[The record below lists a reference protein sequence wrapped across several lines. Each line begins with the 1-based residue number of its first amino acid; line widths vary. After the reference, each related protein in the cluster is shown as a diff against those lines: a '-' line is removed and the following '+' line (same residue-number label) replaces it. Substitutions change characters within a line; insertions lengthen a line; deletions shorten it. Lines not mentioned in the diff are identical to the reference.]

1 MIDMLENSKDP
12 KETPAVPVVKESVTS
27 EATEQE
33 TAEAIATVENEV
45 AADAE
50 KETAVATTTVAMPD
64 YEAMSLEALV
74 QALETLLKTHTA
86 PQLKNN
92 LEALKSAFNTQFGAI
107 LAEKKAAFLAD
118 GGNAI
123 DFHFSSPVK
132 TAYNKLLT
140 SYKTQ
145 RDAYYSSLEKQLK
158 ENLEK
163 RNEIITS
170 LKELIEKGDAKTMY
184 TDFKKLDATWKSI
197 GGVPKTKYNDTWKI
211 YHHHVERFYDLLH
224 LNNDFRALDF
234 KHNLEEK
241 LKLIV
246 QAEALETK
254 EDINEA
260 FKELQAL
267 HKTWK
272 EDVGP
277 VGKEHREDVWGKFS
291 AATKKIHDKRH
302 EYFRSMKT
310 KYQDIIT
317 LKLAAIEALFAYDA
331 SKNKTHKDWQKSI
344 KEVEVLRK
352 KYFDAG
358 KLPYAKSEE
367 VWQKFKAATK
377 QFNTAKNIFYKQEKS
392 SQNTNLQQ
400 KIALIALAESL
411 KDSEDWD
418 TATAAMK
425 KVQADWKKVGHV
437 PRKFSDDLWKQFKAA
452 CNHYFDRLHEQK
464 NDVNKEQQAVIDAK
478 KEFLETFKAA
488 VTVDLESVLA
498 ATEAWRALGTL
509 PKDVRYLETKFNK
522 QVDAKL
528 GSLSL
533 GVNEIALLKFKNFV
547 NGALAQE
554 DFKKLDYEQIS
565 LRKKIDELTREVQQL
580 ENNLSFIKNATE
592 DNPFVKNVRMGV
604 AKCQS
609 DMEIFKEKLQYL
621 KGLNY

>member
-12 KETPAVPVVKESVTS
+12 KETAATPVVKESVTS

-50 KETAVATTTVAMPD
+50 NETAVTTTTVAMPD

-74 QALETLLKTHTA
+74 QALEALLKTHTV

-92 LEALKSAFNTQFGAI
+92 MEALKSAFNTQFGAI

-118 GGNAI
+118 GGNVI

-132 TAYNKLLT
+132 TEYNKLLT
-140 SYKTQ
+140 AYKTQ
-145 RDAYYSSLEKQLK
+145 RDAYYGSLEKQLK

-184 TDFKKLDATWKSI
+184 TDFKKLDTTWKSI

-241 LKLIV
+241 LKLIA

-272 EDVGP
+272 EDIGP
-277 VGKEHREDVWGKFS
+277 VGKEHREEVWGKFS

-310 KYQDIIT
+310 KYQDIIA
-317 LKLAAIEALFAYDA
+317 LKLAATEALFAYDA
-331 SKNKTHKDWQKSI
+331 SANKTHKDWQKSI
-344 KEVEVLRK
+344 KEVEALRK

-377 QFNTAKNIFYKQEKS
+377 QFNTAKNVFYKQEKS

-400 KIALIALAESL
+400 KVALIALAESL
-411 KDSEDWD
+411 KDTEDWD

-488 VTVDLESVLA
+488 ATVDLESVLA
-498 ATEAWRALGTL
+498 ATETWRALGAL
-509 PKDVRYLETKFNK
+509 PRDVRYLETKFNK

-533 GVNEIALLKFKNFV
+533 DANEIALLKFKNFV
-547 NGALAQE
+547 DGALAQE

-565 LRKKIDELTREVQQL
+565 MRKKIDELTREVQQL

-604 AKCQS
+604 AKCHA